1 MKQLAAT
8 FCRKALAAMQ
18 DSGPAERAD
27 HLEFAADILDSHALD
42 EMAVAARRAAQD
54 LRNAEA
60 SQLKFQALL
69 LSAINQNI
77 VP

>member
-1 MKQLAAT
+1 MKQLAAA
-8 FCRKALAAMQ
+8 FCSKALAAMQ

-27 HLEFAADILDSHALD
+27 HLEFAADILGAHDLD
-42 EMAVAARRAAQD
+42 EMAGAARRAAQD

-60 SQLKFQALL
+60 SQLKFQSLL
-69 LSAINQNI
+69 LSAINQNK